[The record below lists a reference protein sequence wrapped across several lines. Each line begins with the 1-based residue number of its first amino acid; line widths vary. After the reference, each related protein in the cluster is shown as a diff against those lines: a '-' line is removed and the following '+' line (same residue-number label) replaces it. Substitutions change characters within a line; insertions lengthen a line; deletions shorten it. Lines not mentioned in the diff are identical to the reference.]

1 MVSTLKVCEIF
12 TSIQGESSYAGVP
25 CAFIRLTGCNLRCT
39 YCDTKYA
46 YDEGVEL
53 TLDEV
58 AQKATSTG
66 TKLVEIT
73 GGEPLMQ
80 QPSIAL
86 AERLSLDGLTVLVET
101 NGSLDISPLKG
112 IPGVTVIMDLKTPSS
127 GMSAHNDYANIAR
140 LTPEDEV
147 KFVIGSRDDY
157 TWAAQIIRR
166 YEIDKK
172 CLALMSPAETSL
184 TPKVLTGW
192 ILEDKLDV
200 RLNVQIHK
208 YIFGPNQRGV

>member
-1 MVSTLKVCEIF
+1 MAGTLKVCEIF

-25 CAFIRLTGCNLRCT
+25 CTFIRLTGCNLRCT

-46 YDEGVEL
+46 YGEGVEL
-53 TLDEV
+53 TLDEI
-58 AQKATSTG
+58 AQKGVGSG

-73 GGEPLMQ
+73 GGEPLTQ
-80 QPSIAL
+80 HETIAL
-86 AERLSLDGLTVLVET
+86 AERLSLNGLTVLVET
-101 NGSLDISPLKG
+101 NGSLDVSPLKG

-127 GMSAHNDYANIAR
+127 GMSAHNDYSNIAR

-157 TWAAQIIRR
+157 TWAVQIIQR

-172 CLALMSPAETSL
+172 CLALMSPAEAAL
-184 TPKVLTGW
+184 EAKVLTGW
-192 ILEDKLDV
+192 ILEDRLDV

-208 YIFGPNQRGV
+208 YIFGPNLRGV